1 MGDKHI
7 FTSKPYPLS
16 SLLDEIENGDIAL
29 PDLQRP
35 FVWKPTQIRDLF
47 DSLFRGFPAGFILLW
62 EITTEQRVKKIG
74 TGDKKRE
81 PRFLVIDGQQRLT
94 SLYSVIKNSE
104 IINEKFETF
113 KPKIS
118 FNPLEARFEVWN
130 PAIEKD
136 IFWISDI
143 SDFFVK
149 TKDTTHSYIT
159 DFLKNLKSKKE
170 INNVEEERITKNLER
185 LATIKSYLFTALEL
199 SSNLDTEMV
208 SEVFVRVNSKG
219 KPLNQ
224 SDFVMTV
231 LSVYMPELRERI
243 EKFSLEAKTVP
254 KSNKPSPYNNIL
266 QPETDHL
273 IRTIVADAFSRGR
286 LKYAHVLL
294 KGRDPE
300 TRIESE
306 EIRKQNLDLFQK
318 ATERTLNLTY
328 WHDFVKI
335 LKNIGIVNKSL
346 ISSALTIYFTYAF
359 YLYGRKLQLGF
370 QELEKFAGSWIY
382 FSILTSRYIGSP
394 ETMFEEDIRSLKRKE
409 EKDYFINTYKEI
421 INSNLTQDFWKIT
434 LPNNILISSSPRNPA
449 YLSYL
454 MVLNREDV
462 KALFSE
468 TRIRDVLGGEE
479 IYKKN
484 LIDKHHIFPANYL
497 RKRGFKNSEINQV
510 ANFCYLEY
518 PLNIKISDK
527 DPKHYFPKLL
537 EKCTEK
543 DLYYHAI
550 PDKFWEMDYNKFLEE
565 RRYLIAKVI
574 KDGVRKILTD

>member
-1 MGDKHI
+1 MADKDI
-7 FTSKPYPLS
+7 FTSTSYPLL
-16 SLLDEIENGDIAL
+16 SLLNEIESGDIAL

-47 DSLFRGFPAGFILLW
+47 DSLFRGYPVGFILLW
-62 EITTEQRVKKIG
+62 EIGTEERTRRIG
-74 TGDKKRE
+74 TEDKKRE

-94 SLYSVIKNSE
+94 SLFSVIKNSE
-104 IINEKFETF
+104 IIDQKFETF

-118 FNPLEARFEVWN
+118 FNPLKAEFEVYN
-130 PAIEKD
+130 PAIGKD
-136 IFWISDI
+136 ISWISDI
-143 SDFFVK
+143 SGLF
-149 TKDTTHSYIT
+149 TKDSTYSYIR
-159 DFLKNLKSKKE
+159 DFLNTLKEKRE
-170 INNVEEERITKNLER
+170 INAREERDITSNLER
-185 LATIKSYLFTALEL
+185 LAEIKRYPFTVLQLGSALDVEK
-199 SSNLDTEMV
+199 V

-231 LSVYMPELRERI
+231 LSVYIPELRERI
-243 EKFSLEAKTVP
+243 ERFSLSAKTVP
-254 KSNKPSPYNNIL
+254 ESNKPSPYNNIL
-266 QPETDHL
+266 QPDTDHL
-273 IRTIVADAFSRGR
+273 IRAIVADAFSRGR

-300 TRIESE
+300 TRTESE
-306 EIRKQNLDLFQK
+306 ETRKQNLDLFQE
-318 ATERTLNLTY
+318 ATDRTLNLTY

-359 YLYGRKLQLGF
+359 YLHARKLQLDF
-370 QELEKFAGSWIY
+370 QELEKFVGSWIY
-382 FSILTSRYIGSP
+382 FSVLSSRYIGSP
-394 ETMFEEDIRSLKRKE
+394 ETVFEGDIHSLKRKE
-409 EKDYFINTYKEI
+409 EKNYFVQTYKDI
-421 INSNLTQDFWKIT
+421 IKSNLTQDFWEIT

-449 YLSYL
+449 YLAYL

-468 TRIRDVLGGEE
+468 TRIRDVFGGGE

-497 RKRGFKNSEINQV
+497 KKKGLKNSEINQV

-527 DPKHYFPKLL
+527 APKDYFPKLL
-537 EKCTEK
+537 EKCAEK
-543 DLYYHAI
+543 VLYYHAI
-550 PDKFWEMDYNKFLEE
+550 PDKFWEMGYNNFLET

-574 KDGVRKILTD
+574 KDGVRKILID

>member
-1 MGDKHI
+1 MADRHI

-16 SLLDEIENGDIAL
+16 NLLDEIENGDIAL

-47 DSLFRGFPAGFILLW
+47 DSLFQGFPVGFILLW
-62 EITTEQRVKKIG
+62 EITTEQRIKKIG

-94 SLYSVIKNSE
+94 SLYSVIKNSA
-104 IINEKFETF
+104 IKNEKFETF

-118 FNPLEARFEVWN
+118 FNPLEAKFEVYN
-130 PAIEKD
+130 PAIGKD
-136 IFWISDI
+136 IFWIGDI

-149 TKDTTHSYIT
+149 TKDTTHSYINNFLE
-159 DFLKNLKSKKE
+159 DLKNKKE
-170 INNVEEERITKNLER
+170 ISEEEEEEITKNLER

-199 SSNLDTEMV
+199 SSDLDMEMV

-231 LSVYMPELRERI
+231 LSVYIPQLRERI
-243 EKFSLEAKTVP
+243 ERFAFEAKIVP
-254 KSNKPSPYNNIL
+254 ESNKPSPYNNIL
-266 QPETDHL
+266 HPDTDHL

-286 LKYAHVLL
+286 LKYAHILL
-294 KGRDPE
+294 KGRNPE
-300 TRIESE
+300 TRTESE
-306 EIRKQNLDLFQK
+306 KVRKQNLDLFQE

-328 WHDFVKI
+328 WHDFIKI

-359 YLYGRKLQLGF
+359 YLHARKLQLDS
-370 QELEKFAGSWIY
+370 QELEKFVGSWIY
-382 FSILTSRYIGSP
+382 FSILSSRYIGSP
-394 ETMFEEDIRSLKRKE
+394 ETVFEGDIHSLKGKE
-409 EKDYFINTYKEI
+409 EKDYFINKYKEI

-434 LPNNILISSSPRNPA
+434 LPNNILVSSSPKNPA
-449 YLSYL
+449 YISYL
-454 MVLNREDV
+454 MVLNKED
-462 KALFSE
+462 ARTLFSE

-479 IYKKN
+479 IYRRN

-497 RKRGFKNSEINQV
+497 KQKGLKNSEINQV

-518 PLNIKISDK
+518 PLNIEISDK
-527 DPKHYFPKLL
+527 NPKDYFPALL

-565 RRYLIAKVI
+565 RRRLIARVI
-574 KDGVRKILTD
+574 KDGVQKILID

>member
-1 MGDKHI
+1 
-7 FTSKPYPLS
+7 
-16 SLLDEIENGDIAL
+16 
-29 PDLQRP
+29 
-35 FVWKPTQIRDLF
+35 
-47 DSLFRGFPAGFILLW
+47 
-62 EITTEQRVKKIG
+62 
-74 TGDKKRE
+74 
-81 PRFLVIDGQQRLT
+81 
-94 SLYSVIKNSE
+94 
-104 IINEKFETF
+104 
-113 KPKIS
+113 
-118 FNPLEARFEVWN
+118 
-130 PAIEKD
+130 
-136 IFWISDI
+136 
-143 SDFFVK
+143 
-149 TKDTTHSYIT
+149 
-159 DFLKNLKSKKE
+159 LKNLKSKKE
-170 INNVEEERITKNLER
+170 ISDIEEEKITKNLES
-185 LATIKSYLFTALEL
+185 LAIIKSYRFTALEL

-243 EKFSLEAKTVP
+243 ERFSLEAKTVP
-254 KSNKPSPYNNIL
+254 ESNKPSPYNNIL

-286 LKYAHVLL
+286 LKYAHILL

-306 EIRKQNLDLFQK
+306 ETRKQNLDLFQK
-318 ATERTLNLTY
+318 ATDRALNLTY

-359 YLYGRKLQLGF
+359 YLYGRRLQLDF
-370 QELEKFAGSWIY
+370 QELERFVGSWIY

-394 ETMFEEDIRSLKRKE
+394 ETVFEGDIHLLRRKE
-409 EKDYFINTYKEI
+409 EKDYFINTYKEV
-421 INSNLTQDFWKIT
+421 INSELTKDFWEIK
-434 LPNNILISSSPRNPA
+434 LPKDILVSSSPRNPG

-454 MVLNREDV
+454 MVLNREDAKV
-462 KALFSE
+462 LFSE

-479 IYKKN
+479 VYKKN

-497 RKRGFKNSEINQV
+497 KKKGLKNSEINQV
-510 ANFCYLEY
+510 ANFCYLKY
-518 PLNIKISDK
+518 PLNIRISDK
-527 DPKHYFPKLL
+527 DPKDYFPKLL

-550 PDKFWEMDYNKFLEE
+550 PDKVWEMSYGDFLKE
-565 RRYLIAKVI
+565 RRKLISRVI
-574 KDGVRKILTD
+574 KDSVQKIIYG

>member
-1 MGDKHI
+1 MGHKHI
-7 FTSKPYPLS
+7 FTSTQYPLS
-16 SLLDEIENGDIAL
+16 SLLDDIERGDIAL

-47 DSLFRGFPAGFILLW
+47 DSLFQGFPAGFILLW
-62 EITTEQRVKKIG
+62 EITTKQRVKKIG
-74 TGDKKRE
+74 VGEKKRE

-104 IINEKFETF
+104 IINTRFEKF

-118 FNPLEARFEVWN
+118 FHPLEAKFEVWSS
-130 PAIEKD
+130 AIEKD
-136 IFWISDI
+136 PFWISDI

-149 TKDTTHSYIT
+149 TKDTTYSYIN
-159 DFLKNLKSKKE
+159 DFLNNLKKKKE
-170 INNVEEERITKNLER
+170 ISKVEEEKIAKNLGR
-185 LATIKSYLFTALEL
+185 LAAIKSYLFTVLEL
-199 SSNLDTEMV
+199 SSNLDTETI
-208 SEVFVRVNSKG
+208 SEIFVRVNSKG

-224 SDFVMTV
+224 SDFVITI

-254 KSNKPSPYNNIL
+254 ESNKPSPYNRIL

-273 IRTIVADAFSRGR
+273 VRTIVADAFSRGR

-294 KGRDPE
+294 RGRDLE

-306 EIRKQNLDLFQK
+306 EIRKKNLDLFQK
-318 ATERTLNLTY
+318 ATNRALNLIY

-346 ISSALTIYFTYAF
+346 ISSALTIYFAYTF
-359 YLYGRKLQLGF
+359 YLYARKLQLDF
-370 QELEKFAGSWIY
+370 QELERFVGSWIY

-394 ETMFEEDIRSLKRKE
+394 ETAFERDIHLLRRKE
-409 EKDYFINTYKEI
+409 EKDYFINTYKEV
-421 INSNLTQDFWKIT
+421 INSGLTQDFWEIT
-434 LPNNILISSSPRNPA
+434 LPNDILVSSSPRNPGF
-449 YLSYL
+449 LSYL
-454 MVLNREDV
+454 MVLNREDAKV
-462 KALFSE
+462 LFSE

-479 IYKKN
+479 VYKKN

-497 RKRGFKNSEINQV
+497 KKKGLKNSEINQV

-518 PLNIKISDK
+518 PLNIRISDK
-527 DPKHYFPKLL
+527 NPKDYFPKLL

-550 PDKFWEMDYNKFLEE
+550 PDKFWEMSYDDFLKE
-565 RRYLIAKVI
+565 RRKLISRVI
-574 KDGVRKILTD
+574 KDSVQKIIYG

>member
-16 SLLDEIENGDIAL
+16 NLLDEIENGDIAL

-47 DSLFRGFPAGFILLW
+47 DSLFQGFPAGFILLW
-62 EITTEQRVKKIG
+62 EITTEQRIKKIG

-94 SLYSVIKNSE
+94 SLFSVIKNSE
-104 IINEKFETF
+104 IINQKFETF

-118 FNPLEARFEVWN
+118 FNPLEAKFEVWN
-130 PAIEKD
+130 PAIGKD
-136 IFWISDI
+136 IFWIDDI

-159 DFLKNLKSKKE
+159 NFLENLKSKKE
-170 INNVEEERITKNLER
+170 ISNAEEEKITKNLEG
-185 LATIKSYLFTALEL
+185 LATVKSYLFTALEL
-199 SSNLDTEMV
+199 SSDIDTEMV
-208 SEVFVRVNSKG
+208 SEIFVRVNSKG

-231 LSVYMPELRERI
+231 LSVYIPELRARI
-243 EKFSLEAKTVP
+243 ERFSLGAKTVP

-266 QPETDHL
+266 QPDTDHL
-273 IRTIVADAFSRGR
+273 IRTIVAEAFSRGR

-300 TRIESE
+300 TRTESE
-306 EIRKQNLDLFQK
+306 ETRKQNLDLFQE
-318 ATERTLNLTY
+318 ATDMTLNLTY

-359 YLYGRKLQLGF
+359 YLHARKLQLDS
-370 QELEKFAGSWIY
+370 QELEKFVGSWIY
-382 FSILTSRYIGSP
+382 FSILSSRYIGSP
-394 ETMFEEDIRSLKRKE
+394 ETVFEEDIRSLRGKE
-409 EKDYFINTYKEI
+409 EKDYFINRYEGI
-421 INSNLTQDFWKIT
+421 INSNLTQDFWKTT

-449 YLSYL
+449 HLSYL
-454 MVLNREDV
+454 MVLNREDA

-497 RKRGFKNSEINQV
+497 KKKGLKNSEINQV

-527 DPKHYFPKLL
+527 NPKDYFPKLL

-550 PDKFWEMDYNKFLEE
+550 PDKFWEMDYNNFLEA
-565 RRYLIAKVI
+565 RRHLIAKVI
-574 KDGVRKILTD
+574 RDGVQKILID